1 MISMPVRLG
10 VPALLSLLVM
20 APPQARADEA
30 AANACS
36 AEGGWSC
43 APIKISLEPLKAG
56 GKGIRAGTPTALLF
70 ETLAEGGTEQIV
82 VADKDGTVFVTDRET
97 GTGKQWLKLE
107 GVGSVNP
114 ERGLLGLALHPHFA
128 QGQRRFFTY
137 HTVPRTDEANA
148 KCQRLPPFTS
158 KNLSAIC
165 ASGEEYGCG
174 GAFVVTEWTVD
185 PGAEDPSA
193 GVVGREL
200 LRRNQPGE
208 GHNAGHVLFG
218 PDGMLYISVGDG
230 GAQMD
235 PCGRGQDLSYPTS
248 AILRL
253 DVTAEGGLPADNP
266 FVGQEGHEPLI
277 WAYGFRNPWRMTFTP
292 PGVDG
297 LPPGVLL
304 VGDTGQSRREEI
316 DVVLK
321 GRNYGWSEREG
332 TLNHPEKGVAEQ
344 DAGFIAPLFE
354 YGKGQGKAS
363 ATGGL
368 AVVGGVVSSAQGPLH
383 GMYLMGDNATQ
394 TLRALDL
401 RALDLMAPESWVG
414 AGKAH
419 VLEGGKVPAAT
430 FGRDAAGEV
439 YVAGSGGGVYRVVA
453 E

>member
-1 MISMPVRLG
+1 MTSMPMRLG
-10 VPALLSLLVM
+10 ATALLSLLMTVP
-20 APPQARADEA
+20 AQAESDEPSMDP
-30 AANACS
+30 CS
-36 AEGGWSC
+36 VEGGWDC
-43 APIKISLEPLKAG
+43 APIKIALEPLEAG
-56 GKGIRAGTPTALLF
+56 GKGISAGTPTALLF
-70 ETLAEGGTEQIV
+70 GSLTEGGIEQIV
-82 VADKDGTVFVTDRET
+82 LAEKDGTVSAVDRAS
-97 GTGKQWLKLE
+97 GARKQWLKLK
-107 GVGSVNP
+107 GVGSANP
-114 ERGLLGLALHPHFA
+114 ERGLLGVALHPRFA
-128 QGQRRFFTY
+128 EGEHRFFTY

-158 KNLSAIC
+158 KNLPAIC
-165 ASGEEYGCG
+165 ATGEQYGCG
-174 GAFVVTEWTVD
+174 GAFIVTEWTVD
-185 PGAEDPSA
+185 PMAADPSA
-193 GVVGREL
+193 GVVGREIL
-200 LRRNQPGE
+200 KRNQPGE

-218 PDGMLYISVGDG
+218 PDGMLYVSVGDG

-253 DVTAEGGLPADNP
+253 DVTAEGALAADNP

-292 PGVDG
+292 EGVDG

-321 GRNYGWSEREG
+321 GRNYGWSSREG
-332 TLNHPEKGVAEQ
+332 TLNHPDKGVAEQ
-344 DAGFIAPLFE
+344 SESFVVPLFE
-354 YGKGQGKAS
+354 YGRGQGKAS
-363 ATGGL
+363 STGGF
-368 AVVGGVVSSAQGPLH
+368 AVVGGVVASAEGPLH

-401 RALDLMAPESWVG
+401 RALDLMAPGSWSG
-414 AGKAH
+414 TGKAH
-419 VLEGGKVPAAT
+419 ILVGGKLPAAT

-439 YVAGSGGGVYRVVA
+439 YVAGSGGGLYRIVA